1 MTNDFTFTDSGSSD
15 ALRGALQRGE
25 FFLLYQTEFDLN
37 SGRFAGVEALIRWR
51 HGNAIKSPP
60 QFLSDLSDAGELVD
74 VGRWAL
80 MMACEQGALWRA
92 MGYRFTVGVNIA
104 LEQLVAPGFVVD
116 VTEALDTSRLP
127 ASQLTLE
134 LPPSCLD
141 DARTSAVVVELHALG
156 VTLAVDNFSP
166 DTASLDQVLALPI
179 SILKLD
185 RGLTS
190 GSASHDAAQV
200 SATLEAAQQH
210 GLRIVASGIEQGEQ
224 QEWWRGL
231 KVDAGQGFFF
241 STPVT
246 VEELDD
252 VLEDYACLL
261 YTSPSPRDS

>member
-1 MTNDFTFTDSGSSD
+1 MTNDLHSIAAGDLD
-15 ALRGALQRGE
+15 AVRGALQRGE
-25 FFLLYQTEFDLN
+25 FQLLYQTEFDLN

-51 HGNAIKSPP
+51 HDGAILSPP
-60 QFLSDLSDAGELVD
+60 HFFEALRATGELVD

-80 MMACEQGALWRA
+80 VMACEQGALWRA

-127 ASQLTLE
+127 AGQLTLE
-134 LPPSCLD
+134 LPPTCLD
-141 DARTSAVVVELHALG
+141 DARTAEVLRELHDLG

-166 DTASLDQVLALPI
+166 NHESLERVLTLPF

-185 RGLTS
+185 RALT
-190 GSASHDAAQV
+190 GTTTTTDAAAV
-200 SATLEAAQQH
+200 TTALEAAQYH
-210 GLRIVASGIEQGEQ
+210 GLRVVASGIELGEQ

-231 KVDAGQGFFF
+231 NVDAGQGFFF

-246 VEELDD
+246 VDELND
-252 VLEDYACLL
+252 VLEDYALFSGRPL
-261 YTSPSPRDS
+261 